1 MFVFHRFRLALAGG
15 ASLALLAGFGPDAP
29 APVAAQ
35 TPCADWNTEAFF
47 EGATAADVSRCVTAG
62 ADVGARNDDDQTP
75 LHLAAANSESL
86 PVVRALL
93 EAGADPEARDEFGG
107 TPLHWATLS
116 WSPPV
121 IAALLNAGADLEA
134 RDIGGHTPLHVA
146 AEYSESL
153 PVVAVLLKAGADL
166 EARDA
171 NGETP
176 LHRAAARSWNLPVIA
191 ALLDAG
197 ADLEARDRHGH
208 TPLHVAA
215 AQSETFSESGTLSVV
230 MGLLE
235 AGADPEARTTREVHP
250 FAATCGILSPKIAVT
265 AGMTPLHVA
274 AANSALPSIV
284 TALVAADAG
293 LLEARDENGMTPLHC
308 AAAYGES
315 IPVIA
320 ALLDAGA
327 DPAALDKNGR
337 DAARWAMT
345 NDRLPFE
352 AVGLLSAHR
361 FPYVLPYVKNAD
373 DISP

>member
-1 MFVFHRFRLALAGG
+1 MSVFHRFRFALAGG
-15 ASLALLAGFGPDAP
+15 ASLALLAGFGSDA
-29 APVAAQ
+29 AGEMAQ
-35 TPCADWNTEAFF
+35 KPCVGWNTESFF
-47 EGATAADVSRCVTAG
+47 ESATAADVSRCVAAG
-62 ADVGARNDDDQTP
+62 ADVGARNDDDRTP
-75 LHLAAANSESL
+75 LHLAAANIESL

-93 EAGADPEARDEFGG
+93 EAGAGPEARDEFGG

-121 IAALLNAGADLEA
+121 VAALLDAGADLEA

-153 PVVAVLLKAGADL
+153 PVVRALLKAGADL

-197 ADLEARDRHGH
+197 ADLEARDRDGH

-235 AGADPEARTTREVHP
+235 AGADPEARTTRGMP
-250 FAATCGILSPKIAVT
+250 FVATCGMLSPKIAVT
-265 AGMTPLHVA
+265 SGMTPLHVA

-284 TALVAADAG
+284 TALAAAGAG

-320 ALLDAGA
+320 ALLEAGA
-327 DPAALDKNGR
+327 DPAALDKKGR
-337 DAARWAMT
+337 DAARWAMM

-352 AVGLLSAHR
+352 AVGLLSAHE
-361 FPYVLPYVKNAD
+361 FPYVFPYAKDAD
-373 DISP
+373 DTSP